1 MKIVNN
7 DVDAPAT
14 RVAGVGDADWKPARP
29 IEEPKPVSKLETG
42 LVVGMAAL
50 LVAAALWLVWI
61 GG

>member
-7 DVDAPAT
+7 DLKVE
-14 RVAGVGDADWKPARP
+14 
-29 IEEPKPVSKLETG
+29 IEEPKPVSKLETW
-42 LVVGMAAL
+42 LVVGMTAL